1 MICFFRPYNLVE
13 RENVTL
19 AISQKFAQY
28 EDYAYLRVGKGRN
41 FLANFG
47 EMEVF
52 LVNFGD
58 FLAKMNIPRY
68 TEWGYKRI

>member
-1 MICFFRPYNLVE
+1 MICFFRPYNRAE

-19 AISQKFAQY
+19 AIFQKFAQY
-28 EDYAYLRVGKGRN
+28 ENYGYLRVGKGRN

-47 EMEVF
+47 EMNVF

-58 FLAKMNIPRY
+58 FLAKMNIPMYAER
-68 TEWGYKRI
+68 GYKRI

>member
-52 LVNFGD
+52 FSEFWREFGENEY
-58 FLAKMNIPRY
+58 ANISQ
-68 TEWGYKRI
+68 EKI